1 MKTYKQRNRN
11 KKLLSAMPGSF
22 YSIKAIDKPCYL
34 EKEKATQSSI
44 PAWEIPWTGKPGRLE
59 AMCGVAKEYNT
70 T

>member
-1 MKTYKQRNRN
+1 
-11 KKLLSAMPGSF
+11 MPGSF
-22 YSIKAIDKPCYL
+22 YSIKAIDKSCYL

-44 PAWEIPWTGKPGRLE
+44 LAWEIPWTGKPGRLE